1 MVIFS
6 YEAEVTT
13 SIPPAKM
20 FKAFVIDGAKIALE
34 TFPDLL
40 KSITIEGDGGPGT
53 IKEVHFTDA
62 NPFKSVKEVVDELD
76 KEKLIYGYTA
86 TGGDTV
92 IAGVEKI
99 SYRMVLEESANG
111 GTICKRSTKFFTSED
126 GGNGEKETKAAHE
139 EMRQMF
145 SSIFKAFEGYLLAN
159 PAS

>member
-34 TFPDLL
+34 TFPDFL

-53 IKEVHFTDA
+53 IKEVHFTDY
-62 NPFKSVKEVVDELD
+62 

-92 IAGVEKI
+92 TYKVKFVPNDDSSSSGGGSIAKTSRTYYTKGDTVIK
-99 SYRMVLEESANG
+99 EEF
-111 GTICKRSTKFFTSED
+111 IKE
-126 GGNGEKETKAAHE
+126 GNDRALV
-139 EMRQMF
+139 M
-145 SSIFKAFEGYLLAN
+145 FKAVEAYLTEHPDA
-159 PAS
+159 

>member
-34 TFPDLL
+34 TFPDFL

-53 IKEVHFTDA
+53 IKEVHFTDS

-92 IAGVEKI
+92 IPGVEKI
-99 SYRMVLEESANG
+99 SYRMVLGESANG
-111 GTICKRSTKFFTSED
+111 GSIAKTSRTYYTKGDTVIKEEFIKE
-126 GGNGEKETKAAHE
+126 GNDRALV
-139 EMRQMF
+139 M
-145 SSIFKAFEGYLLAN
+145 FKAVEAYLTEHPDA
-159 PAS
+159 